1 MAEEATEIKRPVVRL
16 LGKSNSRSSSSA
28 SSSSGSDRGSGSGFG
43 RRRMCRFCADSEE
56 VLDYK
61 DPQTL
66 KFFITERGKVL
77 PRRISGN
84 CAKHQRALALAV
96 RRARMIALV
105 PFTVTGK

>member
-1 MAEEATEIKRPVVRL
+1 MIDKDEAQDGRDD
-16 LGKSNSRSSSSA
+16 GK
-28 SSSSGSDRGSGSGFG
+28 DRGRGPKGGGGRSGGGGFS
-43 RRRMCRFCADSEE
+43 RRKMCRFCADETV

-61 DPQTL
+61 NVAML
-66 KFFITERGKVL
+66 KHFITERGKLV

-84 CAKHQRALALAV
+84 CARHQRALALAV

>member
-1 MAEEATEIKRPVVRL
+1 MADKETTTADDDVKRPVIRM
-16 LGKSNSRSSSSA
+16 LGKANGRSS
-28 SSSSGSDRGSGSGFG
+28 FG
-43 RRRMCRFCADSEE
+43 RRKMCRFCADPEHGI
-56 VLDYK
+56 DYK
-61 DPQTL
+61 NPQTL
-66 KFFITERGKVL
+66 KYFITERGKMV